1 MLYRASGKLTQAE
14 AVKLKP
20 DVFHG
25 DVGVWKPNEV
35 DDMMSKLRNR
45 PFDYQQFKGGECRK

>member
-45 PFDYQQFKGGECRK
+45 PFDY

>member
-1 MLYRASGKLTQAE
+1 MLCRASGKLTQAE
-14 AVKLKP
+14 AVRLKSG
-20 DVFHG
+20 VFGG

-45 PFDYQQFKGGECRK
+45 PFDY